1 MLQGKRPVSCGQ
13 GAGNCRQPGP
23 AEMCLP
29 PQLFLCSSRACL
41 GKYEFLGYSGAKK
54 TSFAPEREVG
64 PGQDAG
70 SWSPLLSSFIRG
82 IGLRAQV
89 EPFGQVPVSTNTF
102 LIFSLHNGTLFWCF
116 PYVCPE
122 PVLAK

>member
-1 MLQGKRPVSCGQ
+1 MGRAPGTADSPGLQKCAFPLNFSCVRPEPVLV
-13 GAGNCRQPGP
+13 NI
-23 AEMCLP
+23 
-29 PQLFLCSSRACL
+29 
-41 GKYEFLGYSGAKK
+41 EFLGYSGAKK

-102 LIFSLHNGTLFWCF
+102 LSFSLHNGTLFWCF